1 MSDATSPALG
11 PIILLVDDEPSIRRV
26 AEKFLTNHGYRVLS
40 AASGDEA
47 LRQAQGH
54 AGPIDLVITD
64 VVMPNMGGPEMVT
77 RLVEER
83 PALQRVVYISGFSD
97 AAPPPGQPP
106 QVLSLY
112 VPKPFELPELL
123 RAVQALLA

>member
-1 MSDATSPALG
+1 MSAAAKHAPAQT
-11 PIILLVDDEPSIRRV
+11 ILLVDDEPSIRRV
-26 AEKFLTNHGYRVLS
+26 AEKYLTNHGYHVLS
-40 AASGDEA
+40 ASSGEEA
-47 LRQAQGH
+47 LRQAQAHDGS
-54 AGPIDLVITD
+54 IDLVVTD
-64 VVMPNMGGPEMVT
+64 VVMPTMDGPMLVA
-77 RLVEER
+77 RLVDER

-97 AAPPPGQPP
+97 AAPPAGQPP